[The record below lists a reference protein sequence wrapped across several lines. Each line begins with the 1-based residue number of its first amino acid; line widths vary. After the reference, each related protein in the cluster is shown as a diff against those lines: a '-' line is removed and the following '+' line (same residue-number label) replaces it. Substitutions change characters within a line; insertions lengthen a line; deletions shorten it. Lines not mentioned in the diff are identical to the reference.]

1 MKRTILFLA
10 LILSLACTGALSA
23 TAANRFYAKPMDIKP
38 GETRTV
44 EFVLDNEQQYF
55 GFQADISLP
64 HGLEV
69 LMDGNRPDMEL
80 SQRAGQSFTVVGN
93 TLADGTVRVG
103 TFSTSHVAFSG
114 DGGVLARMKVRAS
127 ADFQGGRLSL
137 GNVLFISA
145 DDRDVA
151 LPDCSSA
158 VGEYRVDFAHVPDF
172 SIAVGQTV
180 TVALFLDNDTEFTAF
195 QADLC
200 LPEGL
205 TANGGSFR
213 MTGRASG
220 DHVLSVEDIGGGCI
234 RVACRSTSNSPFAGG
249 GGQLVEFDVTASE
262 GVAENCIMELKNQMC
277 STVDGKE
284 YYLPNSATNVTTG
297 LARVSEITLDYGA
310 IDLFAGGT
318 LALHPTI
325 VPSYAYM
332 QDLEWG
338 SNAPEVATVSPAGVI
353 TAVAPG
359 EAIITASATDGSG
372 VSAACRVIVNPVL
385 VESMALS
392 QENWDCK
399 VGESLTLSTTIFPD
413 NATNKTIEW
422 TTSDAAVATVDGNGN
437 VSTHAVGEAII
448 TATATDGSGVSATCH
463 VTVNPVLVESMTLSQ
478 EIWDCKVGESLTL
491 SATVLPDNATDKSVI
506 WTSNNEDIATVD
518 DNGNVSTHAVGEATI
533 TATATDGSGVSAICH
548 VTVSP
553 VLIESLTLS
562 PDNWSG
568 TEGET
573 FQITAAVMPD
583 NATNKTIEWTTSDA
597 AVATV
602 DSAGVVSVLKAGSC
616 VITASTVD
624 GSNLTAECIITGAS
638 GIDSMFADGVKV
650 DVYNAN
656 GVLLKRGCGNTEL
669 KSLAPGVY
677 IVRDKNKAKTIMVY

>member
-10 LILSLACTGALSA
+10 LILSLACTRALSA

-127 ADFQGGRLSL
+127 ADFRGGRLSL

-297 LARVSEITLDYGA
+297 LARVSEITLDYSA
-310 IDLFAGGT
+310 IDLFAGET
-318 LALHPTI
+318 FALHPTI
-325 VPSYAYM
+325 VPSYAYI
-332 QDLEWG
+332 QDLEWS
-338 SNAPEVATVSPAGVI
+338 SNTPEVATVSPAGVI

-359 EAIITASATDGSG
+359 EATITASATDGSG
-372 VSAACRVIVNPVL
+372 VSASCHVTVSPVL
-385 VESMALS
+385 VESLMLS
-392 QENWDCK
+392 QEKWNGK

-437 VSTHAVGEAII
+437 VSTHAVGEATI
-448 TATATDGSGVSATCH
+448 TASTTDGSGVSATCH
-463 VTVNPVLVESMTLSQ
+463 VTVNPVLVES
-478 EIWDCKVGESLTL
+478 
-491 SATVLPDNATDKSVI
+491 
-506 WTSNNEDIATVD
+506 
-518 DNGNVSTHAVGEATI
+518 
-533 TATATDGSGVSAICH
+533 
-548 VTVSP
+548 
-553 VLIESLTLS
+553 LTLS
-562 PDNWSG
+562 PDSWSG

-573 FQITAAVMPD
+573 FQITATVMPD
-583 NATNKTIEWTTSDA
+583 NATDKTIEWTTSNA

-602 DSAGVVSVLKAGSC
+602 DSDGVVSVLKAGSC

-624 GSNLTAECIITGAS
+624 GSNLTAECIITGTS

-650 DVYNAN
+650 DVYNTN
-656 GVLLKRGCGNTEL
+656 GVLLKRGCGKTEL

-677 IVRDKNKAKTIMVY
+677 IVRNKKKAKTIIIY